1 MSHPH
6 EQRVGTESQQSGE
19 IKVVTIFQWRMVSPD
34 IKDNAILTLVLKD
47 ANAGFCEF
55 KSM

>member
-1 MSHPH
+1 MAIG
-6 EQRVGTESQQSGE
+6 RAQSS
-19 IKVVTIFQWRMVSPD
+19 IRIFQWRTVSPD
-34 IKDNAILTLVLKD
+34 MKDKAILTLVLKD